1 MSLIQYQQASYATQ
15 FRDQLELAGC
25 ETRVAAV
32 MSRVVGE
39 LIDHVAQA
47 EADMRRD
54 IEERER
60 RAAMRSSE
68 LNAFKRAM
76 FDRAIGVMLL
86 TMAVAVVCGVLGVLT
101 TLFR

>member
-47 EADMRRD
+47 EDDMRRD

-60 RAAMRSSE
+60 QAAMRSSE
-68 LNAFKRAM
+68 LSAFKRAL
-76 FDRAIGVMLL
+76 FDRAIGVMLF

-101 TLFR
+101 TLAR